1 MWIYIYIYIYIRS
14 SDVFMGVIPRYHWA
28 ESQISASHH
37 GSARAPSCPNSSRSW
52 AVHPA
57 NCGWPRVMH
66 SPMATRAPNPS
77 RPGKR
82 CQEKRKER
90 VFFLMETSA
99 IIVFDLYIYIYVCI
113 HKHIIYIYIY
123 ISVYI
128 HIMYIYI
135 YIYIYIHIHI
145 HVHVHIHI
153 HIYIYI
159 YINIHTYIDIY
170 IYIRIDIDIYIY
182 ICIRVCI

>member
-1 MWIYIYIYIYIRS
+1 
-14 SDVFMGVIPRYHWA
+14 MGVIPRYHWA

-99 IIVFDLYIYIYVCI
+99 IIVFDLYIYMYVYI
-113 HKHIIYIYIY
+113 NILYIYTYLYTY
-123 ISVYI
+123 ILCIYI
-128 HIMYIYI
+128 HIYIH
-135 YIYIYIHIHI
+135 IHIHI

-153 HIYIYI
+153 YIYIHLHKHTHIYRHIYIY
-159 YINIHTYIDIY
+159 TYRY
-170 IYIRIDIDIYIY
+170 RYIY

>member
-1 MWIYIYIYIYIRS
+1 
-14 SDVFMGVIPRYHWA
+14 MGVIPRYHWA

-99 IIVFDLYIYIYVCI
+99 IIVFDLYIYICI
-113 HKHIIYIYIY
+113 HKHIMYIY

-135 YIYIYIHIHI
+135 YIYIYIYTYTYTCTCTYTYTY
-145 HVHVHIHI
+145 
-153 HIYIYI
+153 IYIYI
-159 YINIHTYIDIY
+159 YMYINIHTYIDIY
-170 IYIRIDIDIYIY
+170 IYTYRYRYIY